1 MAKVRMK
8 IRVYS
13 QDAYLTAG
21 VNELI
26 KSIPLNG
33 IYCGGSITIIDLSTS
48 GFLLHSDF
56 FSRECCHAVL
66 IVNNINIEY
75 WLRRVPLCFDAH
87 IISGT
92 VSPSDFTEKIKKLI
106 INIMCLTCYWEGVK
120 GVEATRLTMENSL
133 SRREC
138 EVLKLYCMGLTV
150 KDIARQLVID
160 PKTVSVHKRAVMK
173 RLALKS
179 NANLLDIHQQINNIE
194 AIISAQEKR
203 FTYRLTSSQ
212 QCRLISAVD

>member
-1 MAKVRMK
+1 MK

-33 IYCGGSITIIDLSTS
+33 IYCGGSITIIDLSTE

-56 FSRECCHAVL
+56 FSKECCHAIL
-66 IVNNINIEY
+66 IVNNINIAY
-75 WLRRVPLCFDAH
+75 WLRRVPLCFDIH
-87 IISGT
+87 IVLNTI
-92 VSPSDFTEKIKKLI
+92 SPSDFTEKIKKLI

-120 GVEATRLTMENSL
+120 GVEAKKSTMENSL
-133 SRREC
+133 TRREC
-138 EVLKLYCMGLTV
+138 EVLKLYCMGMAV
-150 KDIARQLVID
+150 KDIARELVID
-160 PKTVSVHKRAVMK
+160 PKTVSVHKRSVMK
-173 RLALKS
+173 RMTLKS
-179 NANLLDIHQQINNIE
+179 HASLFDIHQQINNIE